1 MMDTNSRSRFLTK
14 SDRNLDLRNKVA
26 IITGGSSGIGFS
38 TACLF
43 AQQGARVAI
52 VARNKSRL
60 KDANDEIEKAFGY
73 GVSTPIV
80 CDVREEKQVES
91 AFKQVI
97 DTYGSIDIVISNA
110 GYVRYA
116 PFLNTSLD
124 LWNDMLSIH
133 STAYFLVAREAI
145 RWFSRLSVTGAIVFI
160 ISDNAIKP
168 SKEMLAYNVAK
179 ASELHMARCI
189 ADECG
194 CLGIR
199 INSILPGAVF
209 GGSGFWTDDYR
220 QARAN
225 VHGFKVED
233 LEEEYKKNSSL
244 NVIID
249 PDEVAETAL
258 FLASDRSKKITGA
271 VVSIDGGGKTGYVR

>member
-1 MMDTNSRSRFLTK
+1 MENLKKNRLLSN
-14 SDRNLDLRNKVA
+14 SDRNYDLKNKVA
-26 IITGGSSGIGFS
+26 VITGGSSGIGFA

-43 AQQGARVAI
+43 AQQGAKIAI
-52 VARNKSRL
+52 LARNESKL
-60 KDANDEIEKAFGY
+60 NCANDQIEMAFGS
-73 GVSTPIV
+73 GVSLPII
-80 CDVREEKQVES
+80 CDVRDEKQVES
-91 AFKQVI
+91 AFKKVL
-97 DTYGSIDIVISNA
+97 DAYGSLNIVVSNA

-116 PFLNTSLD
+116 PFLDTSLE
-124 LWNDMLSIH
+124 LWSDMISIH
-133 STAYFLVAREAI
+133 STAYFLVAREAV
-145 RWFSRLSVTGAIVFI
+145 RSFLKQKVPGTIVFI

-194 CLGIR
+194 KLGVR

-209 GGSGFWTDDYR
+209 GGSDFWTDDYR

-225 VHGFKVED
+225 VHGFRVED

-244 NVIID
+244 NVVID
-249 PDEVAETAL
+249 PEEVAEIAL

-271 VVSIDGGGKTGYVR
+271 VISIDGGGRTGYVR